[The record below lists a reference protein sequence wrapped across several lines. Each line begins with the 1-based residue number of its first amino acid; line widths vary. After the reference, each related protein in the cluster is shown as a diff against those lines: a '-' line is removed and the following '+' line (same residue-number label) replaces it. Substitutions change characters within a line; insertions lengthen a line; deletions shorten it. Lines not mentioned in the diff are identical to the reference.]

1 MEFVFRLVTECGSVS
16 PLQIV
21 SLGYW
26 SVDVVRFKALLW
38 MYLVLMLSSG
48 SSVFILPWAL
58 DAFQSV

>member
-26 SVDVVRFKALLW
+26 SVDVVRFEALLW
-38 MYLVLMLSSG
+38 MYLVLVLSSG

-58 DAFQSV
+58 DALQSV